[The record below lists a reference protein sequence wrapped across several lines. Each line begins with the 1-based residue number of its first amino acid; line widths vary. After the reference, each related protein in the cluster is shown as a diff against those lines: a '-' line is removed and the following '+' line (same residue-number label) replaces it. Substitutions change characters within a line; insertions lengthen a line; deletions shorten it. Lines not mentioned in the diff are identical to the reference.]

1 MIGGLVFRAYSIALE
16 MVRELGPLLER
27 IRRRDR
33 KLEDQ
38 GRRAA
43 ASVAL
48 NLAEGWRRVGKDRLH
63 LFRIAAGSADEVVAV
78 LDVSEAFGYL
88 RSAETAAVRSQVDQ
102 VLAITYRLTH

>member
-1 MIGGLVFRAYSIALE
+1 MYSFEAYSIALE
-16 MVRELGPLLER
+16 MVREVAPLLER

-48 NLAEGWRRVGKDRLH
+48 NLREGNRRVGKDRLY
-63 LFRIAAGSADEVVAV
+63 LFRVAAGSADEVVAV

-88 RSAETAAVRSQVDQ
+88 RPEETAKVRGLLDRE
-102 VLAITYRLTH
+102 LAITYRLTHPR